1 MYINEM
7 LEKYKDWKL
16 LFIFLKNPD
25 YSFYTKEISRKT
37 GIGSGTVNNFLRN
50 IHKDE
55 ILTKEIVGN
64 VHLYRLN
71 NELEIVKHLKIFNHL
86 LELKNHKF
94 VEKFLKLDNK
104 IISIVL
110 YGSYANGENDSK
122 SDIDILLIVNSKTN
136 FINTIQQLE
145 EKMKKTISIQIMKI
159 SDWQTLKEKDKIFY
173 ESIIENHII
182 LYGSGLP

>member
-1 MYINEM
+1 MYFNEM

-25 YSFYTKEISRKT
+25 NGFYTKEISRKT
-37 GIGSGTVNNFLRN
+37 GIGSGTVNTFLRS
-50 IHKDE
+50 IHKDN

-71 NELEIVKHLKIFNHL
+71 NELAFVKQLKIFNIL
-86 LELKNHKF
+86 LEFKNHKF
-94 VEKFLKLDNK
+94 VEQFLKVDDK
-104 IISIVL
+104 IISIIL

-122 SDIDILLIVNSKTN
+122 SDIDILLITNTKTN
-136 FINTIQQLE
+136 FIKTIHQI
-145 EKMKKTISIQIMKI
+145 EKKIKKTVSIQIMSIFK
-159 SDWQTLKEKDKIFY
+159 WQILKKKDKIFY
-173 ESIIENHII
+173 ESIIENHIT